1 MNILMNIL
9 SNVTPVV
16 DFAVVDASTMI
27 ALCAQE
33 PGRYAIATTAV
44 NNYAQAG
51 ALFYAPNVIVS
62 ESQYALCRQF
72 STGLLTQA
80 EHTQAVQSLNAQ
92 MQGVLPPPKGETGL
106 LLRAE
111 QLRDGYGCSR
121 SADSLYIA
129 LAEELAQR
137 GQTRLL
143 TFDQGLPNQIAR
155 NAPTVIVHLLT

>member
-1 MNILMNIL
+1 MMNIPSNI
-9 SNVTPVV
+9 TPVV
-16 DFAVVDASTMI
+16 DFVVMDASTMI

-33 PGRYAIATTAV
+33 PGRYAVATAEI

-62 ESQYALCRQF
+62 ESQYALCRRF
-72 STGLLTQA
+72 TIGLLTQA
-80 EHTQAVQSLNAQ
+80 EHMQAVQSLNAR
-92 MQGVLPPPKGETGL
+92 MQGVLPPPNGERSL

-143 TFDQGLPNQIAR
+143 TFDQGLPNQAAR
-155 NAPTVIVHLLT
+155 NAPTVSVHLLT